1 MKKAANFLM
10 DNYITFIVYA
20 FIGWVYEVL
29 WMWFVVP
36 PKQFTNRG
44 VLFGPFLPIYG
55 FGLLIILLFL
65 GKFVKKKHYLGQP
78 LYLVLSLF
86 TITTFIFTTI
96 IKYTQPKIL
105 DVTEY
110 LSRYGIYLLI
120 AIISVI
126 IIVYILTR
134 IFSNLKKIDVTI
146 VLVFLFIWIL
156 TTTLEYISHY
166 ALEKYAGQVLWD
178 YGHNFLNINRR
189 VNWNASR
196 NFALGGTFLLY
207 VVQPQ
212 IDKLLGKLTEKKK
225 LLITLI
231 IGIPML
237 IDFIFHALLK
247 LI

>member
-1 MKKAANFLM
+1 MKKIGNFIM
-10 DNYITFIVYA
+10 DNYITFTIYA
-20 FIGWVYEVL
+20 LIGWIYEVL

-44 VLFGPFLPIYG
+44 VLIGPFLPIYG
-55 FGLLIILLFL
+55 FGLLFILFFL
-65 GKFVKKKHYLGQP
+65 GRFVKKKHYLGNP
-78 LYLVLSLF
+78 VYLIMSLF

-105 DVTEY
+105 SVAEY
-110 LSRYGIYLLI
+110 LSKYGLYLVIINIIIILIVYLL
-120 AIISVI
+120 
-126 IIVYILTR
+126 TR
-134 IFSNLKKIDVTI
+134 LIDKLKKIDVTI
-146 VLVFLFIWIL
+146 VLVFLLIWII

-166 ALEKYAGQVLWD
+166 AIEKYTGQLLWD
-178 YGHNFLNINRR
+178 YGHNFLNIKRR

-212 IDKLLGKLTEKKK
+212 IEKLLVKLTPKKK
-225 LLITLI
+225 LAVTLI

-237 IDFIFHALLK
+237 LDLILHVILK
-247 LI
+247 II

>member
-196 NFALGGTFLLY
+196 NFAIGGTFLLY